1 MDNKFA
7 ASRPLSADQK
17 HLIDKIKAEIR
28 REEIKAVSFKME
40 DTLVLTPFSEK
51 NDMFMLMEREFS
63 MLYAGKNTFTQ
74 LRAEAEEAAL
84 KKCAKKGTVT
94 LELIYNILMK
104 NSKISPSSREKLMER
119 ERSLA
124 EYFSFARECGLQL
137 FNEAKNAGKVITI
150 VSSSPMP
157 RETITRILAGCGYD
171 GYDTL
176 IMLNECGKILS
187 GGEICRLIG
196 EKSGVALPLTMH
208 IGGDVA
214 NDVEEPVKL
223 GMKAMFLSPVT
234 PLMVKSGRLRGF
246 VQKKLFYDYEE
257 PKYLTMRCA
266 FALYAAYAFDV
277 PQKKLPQSDFCG
289 DDYMIGFIVLGPL
302 SLYKDLVIGSVL
314 QADILGAMGGNEK
327 MTKGRDDF
335 AAMFEEHFGNHLA
348 NFGLEGCRLPLEF
361 FVSHVA
367 AGDRISLQKQLAPEV
382 MVKWAENVTE
392 PEIAPV
398 YLKKVKK
405 SALSKLADRLFQ
417 PGSRIRTI
425 IDRILAKAR

>member
-1 MDNKFA
+1 MDNRFVS
-7 ASRPLSADQK
+7 SRPLSADQK
-17 HLIDKIKAEIR
+17 HLLDKIKSEIR

-40 DTLVLTPFSEK
+40 NVLILLPFSEK
-51 NDMFMLMEREFS
+51 NDMFMLMEKEFS
-63 MLYAGKNTFTQ
+63 MLYAGTGTFTQ
-74 LRAEAEEAAL
+74 LRAEAEESAV

-104 NSKISPSSREKLMER
+104 NSKISPASREKLINK
-119 ERSLA
+119 ERSLT

-137 FNEAKNAGKVITI
+137 FNEAKNAGKTIIITT
-150 VSSSPMP
+150 SSPMP
-157 RETITRILAGCGYD
+157 RETVCRILDSCGYE

-176 IMLNECGKILS
+176 IMLNECEKTLS
-187 GGEICRLIG
+187 GGDICRLIG

-208 IGGDVA
+208 IGGDVT

-223 GMKAMFLSPVT
+223 GMKAMYLSPVI

-246 VQKKLFYDYEE
+246 IQKKLFYDYEE
-257 PKYLTMRCA
+257 PKYLVMRCA

-277 PQKKLPQSDFCG
+277 PQNKRPQSDFCG
-289 DDYMIGFIVLGPL
+289 DDYMMGFIILGPL
-302 SLYKDLVIGSVL
+302 SLYKDLVIDSVL
-314 QADILGAMGGNEK
+314 QADILGAMGENEQ
-327 MTKGRDDF
+327 MVRGRDDF
-335 AAMFEEHFGNHLA
+335 AAMFEEHFGDHLA
-348 NFGLEGCRLPLEF
+348 KFGFDGCRLPLEF
-361 FVSHVA
+361 FVSHVSIS
-367 AGDRISLQKQLAPEV
+367 DRMSLQKLLAPEV
-382 MVKWAENVTE
+382 MVKWAENVTD

-425 IDRILAKAR
+425 IDSILAKAR